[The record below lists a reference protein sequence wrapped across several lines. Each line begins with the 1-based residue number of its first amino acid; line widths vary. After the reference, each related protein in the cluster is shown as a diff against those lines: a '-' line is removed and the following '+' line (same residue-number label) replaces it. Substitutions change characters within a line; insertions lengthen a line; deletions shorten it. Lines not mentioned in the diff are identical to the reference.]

1 MPPVLDIDLLRTLVA
16 FADSGSFSRAA
27 LLVHRSQSAVSM
39 QMKRLE
45 ALLGRPLFARSG
57 RDVVLTDDGIRLL
70 NHARRLLAL
79 HEAALRDFAAPAISG
94 KVRIGIP
101 DDYLL
106 IFLPQL
112 FQQFAERHPEVT
124 TEVICDTSEVLLRRL
139 GQGALDLA
147 IAAVR
152 EPEDD
157 AIVLRREKI
166 LWVGSPRHPTH
177 EKRPLPLAVFAV
189 DTPIRRAVDRALGGG
204 EGGPKGGPEIEYR
217 IVLSSKSW
225 TAVAAAVRSGFAVSA
240 MAGSVVD
247 RSFRVLSEQDGFPAM
262 PEFSIVMK
270 RVPGAPSEA
279 GARLAAEILDGFR
292 TPSPSTI

>member
-1 MPPVLDIDLLRTLVA
+1 MPSSLDIDLLRTLVA

-45 ALLGRPLFARSG
+45 DLLGRALFARSG

-79 HEAALRDFAAPAISG
+79 HEAALRDFETPAIAG

-124 TEVICDTSEVLLRRL
+124 IEVICDTSEVLLKRL
-139 GQGALDLA
+139 GEAALDLA

-152 EPEDD
+152 EPGDD

-166 LWVGSPRHPTH
+166 VWVGSPLHPTH

-189 DTPIRRAVDRALGGG
+189 DTPIRRAVDHALGSAA
-204 EGGPKGGPEIEYR
+204 EGGPAIEHR

-240 MAGSVVD
+240 MAAGVVD
-247 RSFRVLSEQDGFPAM
+247 RSFRMLTREEGFPEM
-262 PEFSIVMK
+262 PHFSLVMK
-270 RVPGAPSEA
+270 RVSGPPSEA
-279 GARLAAEILDGFR
+279 GARLAEEILDGFR
-292 TPSPSTI
+292 RRSGAV